1 MNLAQW
7 GQQPE
12 AAQAQLV
19 AAGLAPSAAA
29 AKARL
34 LATVAGGLQGLGL
47 AANAPTEALFVPG
60 RIEVLGKHT
69 DYAGGR
75 SLVTAVE
82 QGFCLIAVPRADA
95 IVRVHAVAAGETA
108 TFALEP
114 GLVPRHGHWSNYPMT
129 ACRRLRA
136 NFGAV
141 QGADIAFASDLPV
154 ASGMSSSSAMIVATA
169 LVMIAV
175 NRLYEHAA
183 FRRHVSDALSL
194 AAYLGTV
201 ENGQNFG
208 DLTGDKGVGTF
219 GGSEDHT
226 AMLCSRAGQVGQF
239 AYCPARFQ
247 RYLPVPAEHV
257 FVVAFSGV
265 VAEKTGAAQE
275 LYNRA
280 SLRTAA
286 AVAAWRQATGSQ
298 AVYLAEVVS
307 GGEPALAQLR
317 QVLQQVS
324 GPPFAGAELVQ
335 RVEHFVAEDGEIVDA
350 AASALAAGDLGR
362 FGALVDRSQALT
374 ESLLENQVPQTV
386 ALAQLARA
394 QGAVA
399 ASAFGA
405 GFGGSVWALVPRAQ
419 AADFAARWRAAYAA
433 RYPAEAAR
441 AEVFATQAGPA
452 VVNLTGDLGLSLPP
466 LATGQAVA

>member
-1 MNLAQW
+1 
-7 GQQPE
+7 
-12 AAQAQLV
+12 
-19 AAGLAPSAAA
+19 
-29 AKARL
+29 
-34 LATVAGGLQGLGL
+34 
-47 AANAPTEALFVPG
+47 
-60 RIEVLGKHT
+60 
-69 DYAGGR
+69 
-75 SLVTAVE
+75 
-82 QGFCLIAVPRADA
+82 
-95 IVRVHAVAAGETA
+95 
-108 TFALEP
+108 
-114 GLVPRHGHWSNYPMT
+114 
-129 ACRRLRA
+129 
-136 NFGAV
+136 
-141 QGADIAFASDLPV
+141 
-154 ASGMSSSSAMIVATA
+154 
-169 LVMIAV
+169 MIAV
-175 NRLYEHAA
+175 NRLHEHPA
-183 FRRHVSDALSL
+183 FRRHVTDALSL

-201 ENGQNFG
+201 ENGQSFG

-226 AMLCSRAGQVGQF
+226 AMLCSRAGHVGQF

-247 RYLPVPAEHV
+247 RYLPVPAEYV

-307 GGEPALAQLR
+307 GGAPALAQLR

-335 RVEHFVAEDGEIVDA
+335 RVEHFVAEDGEILTA
-350 AASALAAGDLGR
+350 AAAALAAADLDR
-362 FGALVDRSQALT
+362 FGTLVDRSQALT

-394 QGAVA
+394 HGAAA

-405 GFGGSVWALVPRAQ
+405 GFGGSVWALVPRAA
-419 AADFAARWRAAYAA
+419 AADFAARWRAAYAT

-441 AEVFATQAGPA
+441 AQVFATQAGPA
-452 VVNLTGDLGLSLPP
+452 VVNLTRDLGLSLPP
-466 LATGQAVA
+466 LDPEPAA